1 MVTLRCVKVVYV
13 MAALLFKYLVIL
25 LLKMNIVCLYW
36 AGPVL
41 LSAYVMGLGTGVG
54 EHASSGFCGF
64 SCVSVSG
71 CSWYL
76 QARGAVCGSS
86 VGVAA
91 KSVAWKFLY
100 PLPRS

>member
-76 QARGAVCGSS
+76 QARGQS
-86 VGVAA
+86 VGPLW
-91 KSVAWKFLY
+91 AWLQKV
-100 PLPRS
+100 